1 LRYNLGNG
9 LTNYLKGYINVDID
23 EKVNPDVVADVT
35 ITPWIWAKPNN
46 AEEIRMN
53 NLAEHLR
60 PFIKVVKECHWVL
73 KNKGILWIKVP
84 FIKTDSKLL
93 AGNQVTL
100 KNVITVL
107 KELQE
112 SILDCCSDPTHV
124 GLKFTT
130 RTFDYFDYNHSRWQ
144 KFGKSYG
151 IPKFRRIKQQ
161 IKDRFLII
169 ELEAI
174 K

>member
-1 LRYNLGNG
+1 MRYNLGSG

-23 EKVNPDVVADVT
+23 EKVNPDVVDDVT
-35 ITPWIWAKPNN
+35 ITPWIWAKPNS

-53 NLAEHLR
+53 NLVEHLS
-60 PFIKVVKECHWVL
+60 PFIEVVKECHRTL
-73 KNKGILWIKVP
+73 KNGSILWIKVP
-84 FIKTDSKLL
+84 FIKTDGS
-93 AGNQVTL
+93 
-100 KNVITVL
+100 L

-112 SILDCCSDPTHV
+112 SILDCYSDPTHV

-130 RTFDYFDYNHSRWQ
+130 RTFDYFDMEHSRWQ

-151 IPKFRRIKQQ
+151 IPKFKRIKQQ
-161 IKDRFLII
+161 IKDRFLIV
-169 ELEAI
+169 ELEAV